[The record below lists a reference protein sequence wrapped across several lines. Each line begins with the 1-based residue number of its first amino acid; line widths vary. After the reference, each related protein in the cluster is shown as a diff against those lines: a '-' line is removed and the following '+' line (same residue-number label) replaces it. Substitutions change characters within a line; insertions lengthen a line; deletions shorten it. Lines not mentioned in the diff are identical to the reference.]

1 MSRHV
6 TQEGKLNYAR
16 PRTRV
21 RPPAGRS
28 PRTLARNAMVASAS
42 AGVLALLVFFALA
55 SPSSKLEAD
64 VGPVMPRPGN
74 QAVVEGR
81 VLTAGGGGLE
91 GAEVAVLRTGGG
103 REIASSGPDGA
114 FRVALDGGCSMYT
127 VLVRAE
133 ATGDDVEME
142 SRARLCPGD
151 SLPVDARVVTY
162 GHFLWVPGPR

>member
-1 MSRHV
+1 M
-6 TQEGKLNYAR
+6 
-16 PRTRV
+16 
-21 RPPAGRS
+21 
-28 PRTLARNAMVASAS
+28 ASAS
-42 AGVLALLVFFALA
+42 AGVLAFLVFFALA
-55 SPSSKLEAD
+55 SPSAKLQAD
-64 VGPVMPRPGN
+64 VGPVVPRPGT

-81 VLTAGGGGLE
+81 VLSASGGGVE

-103 REIASSGPDGA
+103 RREIASSGPDGE

-133 ATGDDVEME
+133 ANGNDVETA